1 MKSLALLLFLGQVTL
16 VGAAEWTL
24 VYAGPEGNQYFFDA
38 SKLAISGNEITYW
51 KKVLFKAPQPY
62 KGLPAVSAL
71 YRERIHCSE
80 HTVKALSHIVHG
92 GAGAV
97 IEQVASEGEA
107 TPIIPESIGDLFE
120 AALCPQV
127 RSKRDETPRKPVEP
141 AESKM
146 ETPLPAAPPA
156 TSIDKDFPPGTL

>member
-1 MKSLALLLFLGQVTL
+1 MRPLLFLVLLGHFTL
-16 VGAAEWTL
+16 VNAAEWTL
-24 VYAGPEGNQYFFDA
+24 VYAGPEGNQYFYDA
-38 SKLAISGNEITYW
+38 SKLAISSNEITYW
-51 KKVLFKAPQPY
+51 KKVLFKTPQTY
-62 KGLPAVSAL
+62 KSMQAVSAL

-92 GAGAV
+92 AAGAV

-127 RSKRDETPRKPVEP
+127 RSKRDEPPRKPVEP
-141 AESKM
+141 TESKM
-146 ETPLPAAPPA
+146 ETPPPA
-156 TSIDKDFPPGTL
+156 TYIDKDFPPGTL